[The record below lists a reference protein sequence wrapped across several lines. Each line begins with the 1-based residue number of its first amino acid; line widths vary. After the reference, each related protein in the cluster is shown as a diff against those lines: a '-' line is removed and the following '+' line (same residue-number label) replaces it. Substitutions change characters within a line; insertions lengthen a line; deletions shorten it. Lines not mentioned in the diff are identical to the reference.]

1 MLVCV
6 ALRQRRTGADGER
19 EPKVLKMSDCSAA
32 NFCSAISSACWL
44 RETLMSTMLPEWMS
58 GGRRMEGNSICD
70 DAI

>member
-44 RETLMSTMLPEWMS
+44 RETLMSTMLPE
-58 GGRRMEGNSICD
+58 
-70 DAI
+70 